1 MLTKPRRLFL
11 ALWPDAGERA
21 QLAAL
26 SDTLSGGHKVH
37 PDNLH
42 LTLVFL
48 GATDDERLLCY
59 EQALRDLAVPPLT
72 LRLDR
77 LACWSRSGIL
87 WLGASRVPPELS
99 SLVQDLNRRLEGC
112 GFSPERRPFQAH
124 ITLARDFTGPA
135 PPAELEHPVIWRT
148 GQVALVE
155 SLQTGWGV
163 RYAVLARWPSA
174 ICRSVLAREGNVLA
188 REGNVQQP
196 AEFASKLAPTD
207 DAGKGSGI
215 SFSCTRTGQRFS
227 A

>member
-1 MLTKPRRLFL
+1 MPTKPRRLFL

-26 SDTLSGGHKVH
+26 SATLCGGRKVH

-59 EQALRDLAVPPLT
+59 EQALRDLAVPSLT

-87 WLGASRVPPELS
+87 WLGAGRAPPELS
-99 SLVQDLNRRLEGC
+99 SLVQDLNRRLKSC
-112 GFSPERRPFQAH
+112 GFSPERRPFQTH

-155 SLQTGWGV
+155 SLQTGRGL
-163 RYAVLARWPSA
+163 RYAVLARWPRA
-174 ICRSVLAREGNVLA
+174 IL
-188 REGNVQQP
+188 
-196 AEFASKLAPTD
+196 
-207 DAGKGSGI
+207 
-215 SFSCTRTGQRFS
+215 
-227 A
+227 